1 MRGAAQAAKTAY
13 SFDAPLPAGTPGAA
27 FGNGGACVTDLA
39 HYNRLLGLPPPA
51 RPPAAA
57 LPAPHERAAG
67 YSLFDVYAE
76 APAAGAAQGWAAD
89 GGGAGWADL
98 LGAPAPQAAL
108 LAAAAVATD
117 GAPAPHAQAASEQ
130 DSELNEL
137 MAALMCQ

>member
-1 MRGAAQAAKTAY
+1 MCRRGAQTYASAGQTA
-13 SFDAPLPAGTPGAA
+13 L
-27 FGNGGACVTDLA
+27 
-39 HYNRLLGLPPPA
+39 
-51 RPPAAA
+51 
-57 LPAPHERAAG
+57 APHERAAG